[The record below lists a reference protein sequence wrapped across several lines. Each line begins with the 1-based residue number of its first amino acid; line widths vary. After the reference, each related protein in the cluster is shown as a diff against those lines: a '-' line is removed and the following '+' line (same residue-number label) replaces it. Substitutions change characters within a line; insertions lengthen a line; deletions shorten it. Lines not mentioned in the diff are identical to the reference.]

1 MPAACSEMG
10 RAATKMDRLWERHSR
25 KGTQLPNH
33 RFASVLGSRVD
44 AVMATETYDAVS
56 ALRGLS
62 RVGAG
67 RGGRAADKEKT
78 RAL

>member
-1 MPAACSEMG
+1 VGEALAKANTAA
-10 RAATKMDRLWERHSR
+10 
-25 KGTQLPNH
+25 NH
-33 RFASVLGSRVD
+33 QFASVLGSRVD
-44 AVMATETYDAVS
+44 AVMATETYDAAS
-56 ALRGLS
+56 ALGGLS

>member
-1 MPAACSEMG
+1 MPAMCSEMG
-10 RAATKMDRLWERHSR
+10 WAATKMDQLWERHQR
-25 KGTQLPNH
+25 KQRPNH
-33 RFASVLGSRVD
+33 QFVSVLGSRVD
-44 AVMATETYDAVS
+44 AVVAMETYDAVS
-56 ALRGLS
+56 SLRGLS

>member
-1 MPAACSEMG
+1 
-10 RAATKMDRLWERHSR
+10 
-25 KGTQLPNH
+25 
-33 RFASVLGSRVD
+33 
-44 AVMATETYDAVS
+44 MATETVS
-56 ALRGLS
+56 ALGGLS

>member
-1 MPAACSEMG
+1 MPAICSEVG
-10 RAATKMDRLWERHSR
+10 WAATKMDQLWDRHQQ
-25 KGTQLPNH
+25 KQPLNH
-33 RFASVLGSRVD
+33 QFVSVLGSRVD
-44 AVMATETYDAVS
+44 AVMPMETYDAVS
-56 ALRGLS
+56 ALREFS

>member
-1 MPAACSEMG
+1 MLAMCSEMG
-10 RAATKMDRLWERHSR
+10 WAATEMDQLWERHQQ
-25 KGTQLPNH
+25 KQPLNH
-33 RFASVLGSRVD
+33 QFVTVLGSRVD
-44 AVMATETYDAVS
+44 AVMAMETYDAVS
-56 ALRGLS
+56 ALKGLS

>member
-1 MPAACSEMG
+1 MPAMCIEMG
-10 RAATKMDRLWERHSR
+10 WAATKMHQLWDRHQQKQPL
-25 KGTQLPNH
+25 NH
-33 RFASVLGSRVD
+33 QFVSALGSRVD
-44 AVMATETYDAVS
+44 AVMPMETYGAVS
-56 ALRGLS
+56 ALRELS